1 MKLHLVCD
9 LSTVVEVN
17 SIFCK
22 RGGIKVGCSVEKML
36 LEVSGGEVK
45 VVVVEVVGKVERL
58 LKCEEV
64 EALLLFDVVVVV
76 VVVAELMEVKGGSFF
91 RFL

>member
-17 SIFCK
+17 SIFCE
-22 RGGIKVGCSVEKML
+22 RGGIKVGCSVKKML
-36 LEVSGGEVK
+36 LEVFGGEVK

-58 LKCEEV
+58 LRREEV
-64 EALLLFDVVVVV
+64 EALLLFDVIVVVV
-76 VVVAELMEVKGGSFF
+76 VVTELM
-91 RFL
+91 